1 MASSSELWELCW
13 GLRNSISSV
22 VEFWLPISV
31 GSLEVFLMQ
40 MPGLHYR
47 SIESVS
53 EECDPG
59 IYILTNTAGDPACS
73 YCIEASKNENKCF
86 K

>member
-1 MASSSELWELCW
+1 
-13 GLRNSISSV
+13 
-22 VEFWLPISV
+22 
-31 GSLEVFLMQ
+31 MQ
-40 MPGLHYR
+40 MPGLHSR

-53 EECDPG
+53 EECDPV

-73 YCIEASKNENKCF
+73 HYIEALKNENKCF